1 MKRLFSLYTVALAA
15 MLSFL
20 LFVSFNSNSKNN
32 STDEGGA
39 AVSVEAKE
47 NSLPQVIRSIDI
59 SAQKHAFAGEDIP
72 ADNFDAIERL
82 DRELAVNS
90 YYHSSTILNI
100 KRVNRFFPVIERILE
115 ENSIPDDFKY
125 LAVAESG
132 LQNVASPAGAKGY
145 WQFLKSVGQ
154 QYGLEINGEV
164 DERYHL
170 EKSTQAAC
178 ELLNDNYKQLGSWTL
193 VAAAYNMGIN
203 RLKRLMEQQKANS
216 YYELNVNEETSRY
229 VFRIMA
235 IKEILSDPVKFGF
248 QIEEDQLYE
257 PLDNYTVVEVNGP
270 VSSWGEFALAHR
282 TNYRILKVY
291 NPWLIDSNLTNT
303 ARKTY
308 KIRIP
313 AS

>member
-1 MKRLFSLYTVALAA
+1 MNKTFSFYTVALAA

-20 LFVSFNSNSKNN
+20 LFVSFNSNPKEDAS
-32 STDEGGA
+32 GA
-39 AVSVEAKE
+39 EPAKVSGETNE

-59 SAQKHAFAGEDIP
+59 HAQKHSFAGEEIP
-72 ADNFDAIERL
+72 EGNFDATERL

-100 KRVNRFFPVIERILE
+100 KRINRYFPVIERILE
-115 ENSIPDDFKY
+115 KNNIPDDFKY

-145 WQFLKSVGQ
+145 WQFMKSVGQ

-178 ELLNDNYKQLGSWTL
+178 DLLNDNYRQLGNWTL
-193 VAAAYNMGIN
+193 VAAAYNMGVN
-203 RLKRLMEQQKANS
+203 GLKRLMGQQKAGT

-248 QIEEDQLYE
+248 QIPEDQLYE
-257 PLDNYTVVEVNGP
+257 PLDDFTVVEVNGP
-270 VSSWGEFALAHR
+270 VQSWGEFAIEHG

-291 NPWLIDSNLTNT
+291 NPWLTDSGLANS
-303 ARKTY
+303 AGKTY
-308 KIRIP
+308 MVRIP
-313 AS
+313 SA